1 MFIECQE
8 FNELD
13 NKTRMWACV
22 CVFVF
27 AWMDMD
33 ITREPDFQ
41 LSKAKYKSNIKIR
54 NIL

>member
-1 MFIECQE
+1 MPRIQRIGQQ
-8 FNELD
+8 NQ
-13 NKTRMWACV
+13 NVSVCV
-22 CVFVF
+22 CVF